1 VNYVRK
7 TVENAAVGVAVLE
20 DPNQFDI
27 LRQPGVAA
35 TIWRRQLPG
44 EFQDWI
50 DALPTDQLPSARVII
65 RAESVRD
72 AVEVICDSADVPNNL
87 KRLFFVDDVVLLA
100 QQFAELMDTKFIRLR
115 FDVIQ
120 NDACRKFHIDAVTA
134 RLICTYRG
142 LGTQYGVST
151 DGAEPK
157 RIFSVPTGAP
167 ILLRGSEWPE
177 PPASGLLH
185 RSPPIDGTGMT
196 RLVLVIDPL
205 FADSDDA

>member
-1 VNYVRK
+1 MGETSVVNYVRK
-7 TVENAAVGVAVLE
+7 TVENAAVGVAVLD

-134 RLICTYRG
+134 RLIC
-142 LGTQYGVST
+142 
-151 DGAEPK
+151 
-157 RIFSVPTGAP
+157 VPLQLMA
-167 ILLRGSEWPE
+167 R
-177 PPASGLLH
+177 A
-185 RSPPIDGTGMT
+185 
-196 RLVLVIDPL
+196 
-205 FADSDDA
+205 